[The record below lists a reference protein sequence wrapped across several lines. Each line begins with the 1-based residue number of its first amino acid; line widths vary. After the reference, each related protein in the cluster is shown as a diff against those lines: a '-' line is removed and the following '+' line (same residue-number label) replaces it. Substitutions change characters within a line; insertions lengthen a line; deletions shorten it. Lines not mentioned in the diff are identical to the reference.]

1 MTETLITKNHAN
13 TRALITAVFE
23 PTRFAPLDCFA
34 AFSATGDD
42 AAAFLQG
49 QLTNDIHALTKGNFQ
64 RTGYCTAQGR
74 LLASML
80 QWQGESQSFLH
91 IISEDLLQTT
101 LKRLKMFVLRSKV
114 VLSDSMPTL
123 AIAGLWGH
131 LMDTSLAP
139 GSMVKLHSG
148 STDHAGYLLIESSC
162 PVLGDRAWLIT
173 PRESMPYW
181 HQSLGATVATIS
193 PQAWMFSEINN
204 AKAWITA
211 TTREAFVPQMINFE
225 LTDGVS
231 FTKGCY
237 PGQEVVARSQYLG
250 KLKRRTF
257 RADLAAGSESLQTF
271 YGADIWVGEN
281 ATEPCGRVVNAAP
294 AFDAQGQKLPSI
306 CLLAEMP
313 MDAWNAGNLHL
324 QTPDGPA
331 LIGRSLPYEFI
342 DVSDRSAH

>member
-1 MTETLITKNHAN
+1 MAKTSITKNHAN
-13 TRALITAVFE
+13 THALITAVFE
-23 PTRFAPLDCFA
+23 PTRFALLDYFA
-34 AFSATGDD
+34 AFCASGDD

-49 QLTNDIHALTKGNFQ
+49 QLTNDINALNEVKFQ

-91 IISEDLLQTT
+91 VISEDLLQTT

-114 VLSDSMPTL
+114 ELSDLMPTL
-123 AIAGLWGH
+123 AVAGLWGG
-131 LMDTSLAP
+131 LMDASLAP
-139 GSMVKLHSG
+139 GSVVRLHSD
-148 STDHAGYLLIESSC
+148 STDHTGYLLIESSC

-173 PRESMPYW
+173 PNESMSYW
-181 HQSLGATVATIS
+181 RQSLGAAVATIN

-204 AKAWITA
+204 AKAWILA
-211 TTREAFVPQMINFE
+211 ATREAFVPQMINFE
-225 LTDGVS
+225 LTNGVS

-257 RADLAAGSESLQTF
+257 RADLATGSESFKSLL
-271 YGADIWVGEN
+271 GADIWGGEN
-281 ATEPCGRVVNAAP
+281 VIEPCGRVVNAAP
-294 AFDAQGQKLPSI
+294 AFDAQGQPLGSI
-306 CLLAEMP
+306 CLLVEMP

-324 QTPDGPA
+324 QAPDGPE
-331 LIGRSLPYEFI
+331 LIGRSMPYEFI